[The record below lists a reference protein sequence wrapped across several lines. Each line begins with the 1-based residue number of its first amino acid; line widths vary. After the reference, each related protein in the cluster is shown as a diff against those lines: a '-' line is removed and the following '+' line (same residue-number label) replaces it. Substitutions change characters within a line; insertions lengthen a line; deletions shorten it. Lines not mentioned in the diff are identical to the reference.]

1 MLWLRLLGTWPKRR
15 LLSKSSDVS
24 KNYDDNVTWKM
35 ENMETVV
42 TLRGQLLSKSDNDH
56 FSMKM
61 VVMMMMVIVR
71 IRLCQRQ

>member
-35 ENMETVV
+35 LKNMETVV
-42 TLRGQLLSKSDNDH
+42 TPLKDIAKEAATKLKR
-56 FSMKM
+56 
-61 VVMMMMVIVR
+61 
-71 IRLCQRQ
+71 

>member
-1 MLWLRLLGTWPKRR
+1 MFLRIVMILMVK
-15 LLSKSSDVS
+15 V
-24 KNYDDNVTWKM
+24 NMNVTWKM
-35 ENMETVV
+35 LKNMETVV
-42 TLRGQLLSKSDNDH
+42 TPLKDIAIRGQLLSKSDNDH

>member
-1 MLWLRLLGTWPKRR
+1 M
-15 LLSKSSDVS
+15 
-24 KNYDDNVTWKM
+24 NVTWKM

-71 IRLCQRQ
+71 IRLCQRQQNTKTDKEGYDGKLVWKP